1 MDITT
6 SRAGTV
12 CIIHLSGLFEYPDEA
27 KLVNTVQAAIES
39 APSTIGIDM
48 LRIDTINS
56 SGIATL
62 ITTLKLADEA
72 KIDFLLFGMNAKV
85 LLLLEKVFARD
96 FVPLLTEEEFNARY
110 L

>member
-1 MDITT
+1 MEIST
-6 SRAGTV
+6 SRTSAV

-27 KLVNTVQAAIES
+27 KLVNTVRTAIES
-39 APSTIGIDM
+39 SPSTIAVDM
-48 LRIDTINS
+48 IRIDTINS

-72 KIDFLLFGMNAKV
+72 QIDFLLYGMNAKV

-96 FVPLLTEEEFNARY
+96 FVPLLTEEEFKARY